1 LYLVSQETFRPVQVE
16 PLQEQQNGSL
26 VVSPIRAEA
35 VSVAQL
41 AYQALRDAILA
52 RDVYRPDADLRL
64 DEQRLA
70 TALGVSRTPVREA
83 LARLEHE
90 GLVQIVP
97 RRGVWIV
104 RKSKA
109 EITEMIRAWAALE
122 SMAARLLCERASDE
136 EIGSLR
142 ALFSTFEDD
151 QLRLRL
157 NEYSEANLRF
167 HQSIIELA
175 RSPVISALVAGLLV
189 HVRAIRG
196 HMIGEDDR
204 AERSIVDHM
213 HIIEALESRDAEL
226 AERLVR
232 KHALDLADDVD
243 RTAAPWTE
251 TPSPGHTT
259 QAQGTGGR
267 GDRRDRHEHSGTS
280 RGPRRARG

>member
-1 LYLVSQETFRPVQVE
+1 VTPQSGHAN
-16 PLQEQQNGSL
+16 PLQERQNGSL
-26 VVSPIRAEA
+26 VVAPIRAEA

-41 AYQALRDAILA
+41 AYQTLRDAILA
-52 RDVYRPDADLRL
+52 MDVYRPDADLRL
-64 DEQRLA
+64 DEQRVA
-70 TALGVSRTPVREA
+70 TALDVSRTPVREA

-122 SMAARLLCERASDE
+122 SMAARLLCERATDE

-142 ALFSTFEDD
+142 ALFSTFEDG

-175 RSPVISALVAGLLV
+175 RSPVISALVASLFV

-196 HMIGEDDR
+196 HMIGEEDR

-243 RTAAPWTE
+243 RTAALWTE
-251 TPSPGHTT
+251 TPGPGDKSPG
-259 QAQGTGGR
+259 AGTAKEE
-267 GDRRDRHEHSGTS
+267 RRST
-280 RGPRRARG
+280 

>member
-1 LYLVSQETFRPVQVE
+1 MLEAFAPRIAQRIDLWEIVAAELRRAIVTGELGPGVHLQE
-16 PLQEQQNGSL
+16 PLL
-26 VVSPIRAEA
+26 
-35 VSVAQL
+35 AQKF
-41 AYQALRDAILA
+41 
-52 RDVYRPDADLRL
+52 
-64 DEQRLA
+64 
-70 TALGVSRTPVREA
+70 GVSRVPVREA

-90 GLVQIVP
+90 GLVRIMP

-122 SMAARLLCERASDE
+122 SMAARLMCERATDE
-136 EIGSLR
+136 EIGRLR
-142 ALFSTFEDD
+142 ALFSTFEDG

-175 RSPVISALVAGLLV
+175 RSPVISSLVAGLLV

-196 HMIGEDDR
+196 HMIGEKDR

-213 HIIEALESRDAEL
+213 HIIEALEARDAEL

-243 RTAAPWTE
+243 RTPAGWTE
-251 TPSPGHTT
+251 TPGAGHNDPG
-259 QAQGTGGR
+259 AGASSE
-267 GDRRDRHEHSGTS
+267 RRST
-280 RGPRRARG
+280 

>member
-1 LYLVSQETFRPVQVE
+1 
-16 PLQEQQNGSL
+16 L
-26 VVSPIRAEA
+26 VVAPIGAEA
-35 VSVAQL
+35 VSVGQL
-41 AYQALRDAILA
+41 AYQSLRDAILA
-52 RDVYRPDADLRL
+52 MDVYAPDADLRL

-70 TALGVSRTPVREA
+70 TALGVSRTPVRQA

-90 GLVQIVP
+90 GLVHIMP
-97 RRGVWIV
+97 RRGVCIV

-136 EIGSLR
+136 EIGSMR
-142 ALFSTFEDD
+142 ALFSSFQDD

-175 RSPVISALVAGLLV
+175 RSPVISTLVAGLLV

-196 HMIGEDDR
+196 HMIGEHDR

-213 HIIEALESRDAEL
+213 HIIEALEARDTDL

-232 KHALDLADDVD
+232 EHTLNLRAHVERHVDLD
-243 RTAAPWTE
+243 
-251 TPSPGHTT
+251 
-259 QAQGTGGR
+259 
-267 GDRRDRHEHSGTS
+267 
-280 RGPRRARG
+280 

>member
-1 LYLVSQETFRPVQVE
+1 LTPPSRHAE
-16 PLQEQQNGSL
+16 PLQERQNGSL

-41 AYQALRDAILA
+41 TYQSLRDAILA
-52 RDVYRPDADLRL
+52 MDVYRDEADLRL
-64 DEQRLA
+64 DEKRLA

-90 GLVQIVP
+90 GLVQIMP
-97 RRGVWIV
+97 RRGVCIV

-122 SMAARLLCERASDE
+122 SMAARLLCERATDE

-142 ALFSTFEDD
+142 ALFSAFEDD
-151 QLRLRL
+151 QLRLHL

-175 RSPVISALVAGLLV
+175 RSPVISELVAGLLV

-213 HIIEALESRDAEL
+213 HIIEALEARDAEL

-243 RTAAPWTE
+243 RTPARWTE
-251 TPSPGHTT
+251 TP
-259 QAQGTGGR
+259 GTG
-267 GDRRDRHEHSGTS
+267 HKK
-280 RGPRRARG
+280 PRRPRGNERRST

>member
-1 LYLVSQETFRPVQVE
+1 VDVE
-16 PLQEQQNGSL
+16 PLQERQNGSL

-35 VSVAQL
+35 VSIAQL

-52 RDVYRPDADLRL
+52 MDVYRPDADLRL

-90 GLVQIVP
+90 GLVQIMP

-104 RKSKA
+104 RKSKG

-122 SMAARLLCERASDE
+122 SMAARLLCERATDE

-151 QLRLRL
+151 EVRLRL

-175 RSPVISALVAGLLV
+175 RSPVISALVESLLV

-213 HIIEALESRDAEL
+213 HIIEALEARDAEL

-232 KHALDLADDVD
+232 KHALDLADHVD
-243 RTAAPWTE
+243 RTPARWTE
-251 TPSPGHTT
+251 SPDTGHKNVGAGAWTERSST
-259 QAQGTGGR
+259 
-267 GDRRDRHEHSGTS
+267 
-280 RGPRRARG
+280 